1 MSTTWQFWI
10 DVGGTFTDCLA
21 RGPGGEVRENKV
33 LSSASIKCG
42 VEAATGTSLDAT
54 GLEGF
59 PPQFFAGYDV
69 RAGTCGRT
77 SRVVNS
83 AGGSLELAEPLL
95 GVSAGGVVGLSCGEP
110 APVLAVRTAL
120 GLGLD
125 QEIGRVEVRLGTTRG
140 TNALLERR
148 GAATCLV
155 TTRGFA
161 DVLEIGDQSR
171 PRLFELD
178 IRKPEALYGWRVEI
192 EERLAADGTRLLA
205 PDSAAVRRALEP
217 VLAEGAEAVAI
228 CFVNAYRN
236 GCNEGE
242 VAEIARELGFSQVS
256 ISSEV
261 SPTIKMIPR
270 GDTTVVDAYLTPVL
284 QGYLAEIHR
293 AMPEAKMT
301 VMSSAGGLMELG
313 AVSGKDTVLSGP
325 AGGVVGLSHVAR
337 SAGLARAIGFDMG
350 GTSTDVSRWDGQLSY
365 EYETEKAGVRI
376 VAPMLAVETVAAGGG
391 SICGFDGQKLI
402 VGPRSAGAQ
411 PGPVCYGRGGPL
423 ALTDA
428 NLVLGRVVPSAF
440 PFPLDVNRVRVAL
453 AGLRDEVV
461 TASGTEMSE
470 EELAE
475 GFIRIANAKM
485 AAAIRRISVARGV
498 DVREFALVSFGG
510 AGGQHACAVAREL
523 GVRDVVVHPYA
534 GVLSAFGMGAAD
546 VRRFAV
552 RTVMEPL
559 DAPTLAGL
567 QPKID
572 ELARSLSREV
582 AAAGVPSDRVR
593 SPVLMLELRYAG
605 QASAI
610 EVSYPEAG
618 GWRREFER
626 RHAELYG
633 HVFAGRAVEIAALRV
648 EVVGEMAKVEM
659 PTLPRHHGEVPTRGD
674 REVFS
679 GGGWQRAPVV
689 QRADLGAGAE
699 LVGPAIVV
707 ERSGTTLI
715 EAGWICQVSE
725 IGDLRLSDRAPSDRP
740 SQDEQVNPV
749 DLEVYNNHF
758 AAIAE
763 EMGTTLRRTALSV
776 NVKERL
782 DFSCAVFDGGG
793 SLVANAP
800 HMPVHLGAMSETI
813 RCVIEDRPEL
823 RAGDVVV
830 TNDPFRGGSH
840 LPDIT
845 VVTPVFESGR
855 DKPVFYTASRAHH
868 AEIGGIRPGSMP
880 PDSTCLAEEGVLLR
894 SFVAVRAGE
903 TRFDE
908 LRAMLSS
915 GRYPSRSPDEN
926 IADIGAQ
933 IAANQLGVHRLHALM
948 GRAGR
953 DTTLSYMGHIQ
964 DAAAARMRASLASIA
979 DGEYHFRDQLDN
991 GATIAVEVSIRGE
1004 QARIDFEG
1012 TGPQLGDNLNANLAI
1027 VKAAVIYC
1035 FRCLIDAEIP
1045 LNEGV
1050 LEPLEIVVPRSL
1062 LRPHFDPDPQRCPA
1076 VVGGNVETSQRVTDV
1091 ILGALGLAAA
1101 SQGTMNNF
1109 CFGDGSFGYYE
1120 TICGGA
1126 GAGPDFAGASAVH
1139 THMTN
1144 TRLTDPEILE
1154 AQTPVRIR
1162 RFEVRRGSGGE
1173 GAHRGGDG
1181 CTRELEF
1188 LSSLEVSLLSQRRS
1202 TRPFGLAGGKPGA
1215 PGRNRLLGADGSER
1229 ELSGVVSLT
1238 VQPGDRIRIDTPGGG
1253 GFGEA

>member
-1 MSTTWQFWI
+1 
-10 DVGGTFTDCLA
+10 
-21 RGPGGEVRENKV
+21 
-33 LSSASIKCG
+33 
-42 VEAATGTSLDAT
+42 
-54 GLEGF
+54 
-59 PPQFFAGYDV
+59 
-69 RAGTCGRT
+69 
-77 SRVVNS
+77 
-83 AGGSLELAEPLL
+83 
-95 GVSAGGVVGLSCGEP
+95 
-110 APVLAVRTAL
+110 
-120 GLGLD
+120 
-125 QEIGRVEVRLGTTRG
+125 
-140 TNALLERR
+140 
-148 GAATCLV
+148 
-155 TTRGFA
+155 
-161 DVLEIGDQSR
+161 
-171 PRLFELD
+171 
-178 IRKPEALYGWRVEI
+178 
-192 EERLAADGTRLLA
+192 
-205 PDSAAVRRALEP
+205 
-217 VLAEGAEAVAI
+217 
-228 CFVNAYRN
+228 
-236 GCNEGE
+236 
-242 VAEIARELGFSQVS
+242 
-256 ISSEV
+256 
-261 SPTIKMIPR
+261 
-270 GDTTVVDAYLTPVL
+270 
-284 QGYLAEIHR
+284 
-293 AMPEAKMT
+293 
-301 VMSSAGGLMELG
+301 
-313 AVSGKDTVLSGP
+313 
-325 AGGVVGLSHVAR
+325 
-337 SAGLARAIGFDMG
+337 
-350 GTSTDVSRWDGQLSY
+350 
-365 EYETEKAGVRI
+365 
-376 VAPMLAVETVAAGGG
+376 
-391 SICGFDGQKLI
+391 
-402 VGPRSAGAQ
+402 
-411 PGPVCYGRGGPL
+411 
-423 ALTDA
+423 
-428 NLVLGRVVPSAF
+428 
-440 PFPLDVNRVRVAL
+440 
-453 AGLRDEVV
+453 
-461 TASGTEMSE
+461 
-470 EELAE
+470 
-475 GFIRIANAKM
+475 
-485 AAAIRRISVARGV
+485 
-498 DVREFALVSFGG
+498 
-510 AGGQHACAVAREL
+510 
-523 GVRDVVVHPYA
+523 
-534 GVLSAFGMGAAD
+534 
-546 VRRFAV
+546 
-552 RTVMEPL
+552 
-559 DAPTLAGL
+559 
-567 QPKID
+567 
-572 ELARSLSREV
+572 
-582 AAAGVPSDRVR
+582 
-593 SPVLMLELRYAG
+593 
-605 QASAI
+605 
-610 EVSYPEAG
+610 
-618 GWRREFER
+618 
-626 RHAELYG
+626 
-633 HVFAGRAVEIAALRV
+633 
-648 EVVGEMAKVEM
+648 
-659 PTLPRHHGEVPTRGD
+659 
-674 REVFS
+674 
-679 GGGWQRAPVV
+679 
-689 QRADLGAGAE
+689 
-699 LVGPAIVV
+699 
-707 ERSGTTLI
+707 
-715 EAGWICQVSE
+715 
-725 IGDLRLSDRAPSDRP
+725 
-740 SQDEQVNPV
+740 
-749 DLEVYNNHF
+749 
-758 AAIAE
+758 
-763 EMGTTLRRTALSV
+763 MGTTLRRTALSV

-908 LRAMLSS
+908 LRTMLSS

-979 DGEYHFRDQLDN
+979 DGDYHFRDQLDN

-1101 SQGTMNNF
+1101 SQGTMNNL

-1144 TRLTDPEILE
+1144 TRLTDPELLE

-1162 RFEVRRGSGGE
+1162 
-1173 GAHRGGDG
+1173 
-1181 CTRELEF
+1181 
-1188 LSSLEVSLLSQRRS
+1188 
-1202 TRPFGLAGGKPGA
+1202 RPFGLAGGKPGA

-1238 VQPGDRIRIDTPGGG
+1238 VQPGDRICIDTPGGG